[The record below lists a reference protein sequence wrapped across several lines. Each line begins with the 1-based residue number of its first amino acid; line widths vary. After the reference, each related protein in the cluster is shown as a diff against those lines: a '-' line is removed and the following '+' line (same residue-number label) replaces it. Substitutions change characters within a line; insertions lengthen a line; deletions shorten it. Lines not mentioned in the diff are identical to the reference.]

1 MGSNRYAVEK
11 RALRFFLE
19 LASHSKDYFNDFCDD
34 ENGYC
39 GLYDYV
45 EDILQDEERQ
55 TAENM
60 LNALTGIKM
69 AINSDERVKS
79 FCLHSIDSITGLRYP
94 ALVDSLLEK
103 NTGAGKREEMLL

>member
-1 MGSNRYAVEK
+1 MGSNSYAEEK

-45 EDILQDEERQ
+45 EVILQDEVRQ
-55 TAENM
+55 TPENM

-69 AINSDERVKS
+69 AINSDEGVKT
-79 FCLHSIDSITGLRYP
+79 FCLHSIDTITGLRYP
-94 ALVDSLLEK
+94 ALIDFLLSK
-103 NTGAGKREEMLL
+103 NTGTGKR

>member
-1 MGSNRYAVEK
+1 MGLNRYAEEK
-11 RALRFFLE
+11 RALRFFLQ

-34 ENGYC
+34 ENGCC

-45 EDILQDEERQ
+45 EDILQDEGRQ
-55 TAENM
+55 TVENM

-69 AINSDERVKS
+69 AINSDVEVKT

-94 ALVDSLLEK
+94 ALVDFLLAK
-103 NTGAGKREEMLL
+103 NSYSEMISK